1 METGWTPAK
10 ANGSG
15 IAAQDGYVAAT
26 NVNEDASQNGDDTRE
41 TETPESPGKPRRKRG
56 RIAKDPL
63 NQTFLYHCRSA
74 EDLETMLRDHLKDA
88 TSPPEHTTV
97 EFLFPITSA
106 FMVYPFGH
114 SQAIKDPLKR
124 IFSKSAVS
132 VAEALQPTLN
142 PKDQIE
148 KQRAIAK
155 VCVEAVGKADGYKY
169 GFNNNWISKEDQASR
184 FSYFCNDSSL
194 NRARA
199 GNPAASNRVAHKKAQ
214 KPVYYCEG
222 TIAVKFSVTKQL
234 LEVHYKHIPCHE
246 TYAARAPVPRKGTRR
261 RILMEM
267 FEPDALPKPKDP
279 VAAKAVKEGK
289 ISKQQKKTEASRA
302 SLDGQ
307 GTDASSSAPPEG
319 SGDGPQDTLEPIL
332 RLVNTIEAE
341 TQVSRE
347 PSVFP
352 AEKLKDLQN
361 ASAKAKPG
369 SKKRPAKPSP
379 PGVMSDFMDGDKIRL
394 GEERP
399 TKKQMLA
406 EAKAVKKSQEGAVH
420 VQGVGIFVPTDP
432 NVPAAQPSE
441 LDILK
446 AKLAQAEQ
454 RIRRL
459 EAEKGSPVPPTQ
471 NQPPYYFPPQAFHQ
485 SQPLHYQYPHAHPA
499 HNQWQPHPNYGPPHG
514 MLHPPGGTQQ
524 RPPAPPYGFDVLK
537 ENRSGPLTE
546 APAPLLSSIAEA
558 TADELIPSSAE
569 TATALAEAANARD
582 KAIGSTNATST
593 TAGDTEAKAPATSEE
608 ASTEVAPS
616 ADEEVSR
623 PASDTPTTDAAL
635 SGDPPTGDGENR
647 HSRRI

>member
-1 METGWTPAK
+1 METGWTPAE
-10 ANGSG
+10 ASGSS
-15 IAAQDGYVAAT
+15 IAAKDGNGAAASA
-26 NVNEDASQNGDDTRE
+26 NKDASDASQDGDYTRE
-41 TETPESPGKPRRKRG
+41 TETSDPPGKPRRKRG

-88 TSPPEHTTV
+88 TWPPEHTTV
-97 EFLFPITSA
+97 EFHFPVTSA
-106 FMVYPFGH
+106 FMVYPLGH

-155 VCVEAVGKADGYKY
+155 VCVESVGKADGYKY

-214 KPVYYCEG
+214 KPVYHCEG
-222 TIAVKFSVTKQL
+222 TLAVKFSVTKQL

-261 RILMEM
+261 RILMEV
-267 FEPDALPKPKDP
+267 FEPDALPKPRNP
-279 VAAKAVKEGK
+279 VAAKTAKEGK
-289 ISKQQKKTEASRA
+289 IAKQQKKAEASRV
-302 SLDGQ
+302 SLEWR
-307 GTDASSSAPPEG
+307 GTDTRSSAPPEG
-319 SGDGPQDTLEPIL
+319 SGEGRQDSLEPIL
-332 RLVNTIEAE
+332 RLVNTIETE
-341 TQVSRE
+341 TPILRE

-352 AEKLKDLQN
+352 AETLRDLQN
-361 ASAKAKPG
+361 ASAKAEPI
-369 SKKRPAKPSP
+369 SKKRPAKPSL
-379 PGVMSDFMDGDKIRL
+379 PGVMSGFMDGDEIRL

-406 EAKAVKKSQEGAVH
+406 EANAVKEGQKGAVR
-420 VQGVGIFVPTDP
+420 VEGVGIFVPTDP

-454 RIRRL
+454 RIRRI
-459 EAEKGSPVPPTQ
+459 EAEKNSPVPPVQ
-471 NQPPYYFPPQAFHQ
+471 HHALYYFPPQVCHQ
-485 SQPLHYQYPHAHPA
+485 TPSPHYQYPHAHPS
-499 HNQWQPHPNYGPPHG
+499 HQHWQPHPNYGPPR
-514 MLHPPGGTQQ
+514 PGY
-524 RPPAPPYGFDVLK
+524 AY
-537 ENRSGPLTE
+537 
-546 APAPLLSSIAEA
+546 
-558 TADELIPSSAE
+558 PS
-569 TATALAEAANARD
+569 
-582 KAIGSTNATST
+582 
-593 TAGDTEAKAPATSEE
+593 
-608 ASTEVAPS
+608 
-616 ADEEVSR
+616 
-623 PASDTPTTDAAL
+623 
-635 SGDPPTGDGENR
+635 
-647 HSRRI
+647 